1 MPAMTSSAAEEHAVT
16 IMLHARMSRAAL
28 TRTRSVVIAVST
40 LVLAELPTA
49 G

>member
-16 IMLHARMSRAAL
+16 IMLHANVEGRL